1 MMIPK
6 LVLSGDWNSAGE
18 MTLGLLQAG
27 FQLEWTPVPRD
38 EGQET
43 TLQAGLQLSAVSSKA
58 DFPVAG
64 GRWLAWLRVD
74 DSALTLA
81 AYQAGAQ
88 AVFPPDVPPAL
99 LAQALLSFGGAP
111 APAEFS
117 STLRRVQRGDPIFL
131 EPDSVLFI
139 HEGVLATM
147 MVHSDGTEV
156 LLGLSGAGHILVTHP
171 EDDCFIQVLAH
182 TKAVVSILSW
192 EQAVLQ
198 PVFSEKLRARL
209 QYMEAWAAM
218 QARKYLDQ
226 RILGILSL
234 LAEQFGERHSEG
246 IVINL
251 RLTHAQLAA
260 AVGATRTTITRVLR
274 ELRMAGKLSTDG
286 SGRAERF
293 VLRIKVELAHH

>member
-1 MMIPK
+1 MMPK

-43 TLQAGLQLSAVSSKA
+43 TLQAGLQLSAVSSKV

-88 AVFPPDVPPAL
+88 AVFPPDMPPAL
-99 LAQALLSFGGAP
+99 LAQAILSFSGAP
-111 APAEFS
+111 AHAEFS
-117 STLRRVQRGDPIFL
+117 GTLRRVQRGDPIFL
-131 EPDSVLFI
+131 EPDSVLTI

-147 MVHSDGTEV
+147 MVHDDGAAV

-171 EDDCFIQVLAH
+171 DDDCFIQVLAH
-182 TKAVVSILSW
+182 TTAVVSILSW

-198 PVFSEKLRARL
+198 PGFSEKLRARL
-209 QYMEAWAAM
+209 QHMEAWAAM
-218 QARKYLDQ
+218 QSRKYLDQ
-226 RILGILSL
+226 RVLGILSL
-234 LAEQFGERHSEG
+234 LAEQFGAPHPDG
-246 IVINL
+246 IVIDM

-260 AVGATRTTITRVLR
+260 AVGSTRTTITRVLG
-274 ELRMAGKLSTDG
+274 ELHATGKLRANG

-293 VLRIKVELAHH
+293 VLRTKVELAHH